1 MKIIDLIKM
10 ETESLLNV
18 MKLLS
23 SQQIHTSEIIVN
35 TETIK
40 KAEETSNKKKNK

>member
-1 MKIIDLIKM
+1 
-10 ETESLLNV
+10 

-35 TETIK
+35 TETFE